1 MKSPQQA
8 TQRRKYLS
16 SICKNEMAFTEKE
29 LRRNAT
35 IFLLVKE
42 GFWRWSLR
50 EAFPYVKKAA
60 I

>member
-42 GFWRWSLR
+42 NS
-50 EAFPYVKKAA
+50 KKSKEVSMD
-60 I
+60 